1 MTVIRPNSVSGITSI
16 TAQANDIN
24 FFRSNGTLAGLNL
37 NGVNF
42 NTTSGISTFAALN
55 IEGVLTYQDVTNV
68 DSVGIITARSGINV
82 SGGQLTVTSSSK
94 DLLYLNSTHSDGPQI
109 SIQTSGTTFSYIG
122 GAASLFST
130 GSSTDL
136 GFRAESGKHFIFG
149 IGSSE
154 KLRITSAGRVGINQ
168 TTPEA
173 MLQVDYDYNSSEVG
187 LRLRA
192 ATGSGTKTWQL
203 SEINGNAGVFT
214 IRNASNGYNILNID
228 GANQRIGINN
238 ANPSSI
244 LHVSGSSTPT
254 ILNKPTDASPAIFV
268 GDSNRTGAGQHL
280 AEYRANWNG
289 TLVGRIVFAAGDDTT
304 NKDDGIIS
312 MHTTPSGGSST
323 ERLRITSSGTAVFG
337 GNAAAPIVDN
347 GELYYRGNSTQTFE
361 NLPQNLYLYS
371 DDIAYNGTN
380 PGAGMVFG
388 GQYSS
393 GGQYTTF
400 AGIHAIKENSTDG
413 QYGGALIFGVRPDG
427 AATPWEKLRI
437 TSGGQ
442 TRMNPP
448 AANGSSSLISEK
460 QALIGTKHFYSVF
473 HTFSGG
479 AGSVNSPL
487 AVNSKIPT
495 NTCGTVE
502 IMAGWANGNGLRY
515 QKYSWI
521 ASGAT
526 SITKQFEDFNSRYGV
541 SISVSTPTM
550 SISGDWVNWS
560 FTFSDGQGSKM
571 ENLKIHFEYFHQF
584 RVDG

>member
-214 IRNASNGYNILNID
+214 IRNTSNGYNILNID
-228 GANQRIGINN
+228 GANQRVGINKT
-238 ANPSSI
+238 NPEQE
-244 LHVSGSSTPT
+244 LHV
-254 ILNKPTDASPAIFV
+254 V
-268 GDSNRTGAGQHL
+268 GDSDACVRLTCTDGGVASFQLGDASDTVIGGLTLNAADNSIQLRGNNNSERVRIESGGNVVLKRGGISATPSVKIFGSGNASDTAADDFTIHNWGDSDGDYWRLGVNCGMDANGNDSKPSNTLKGAGITIDGRYGRVFLKTSPSSSSTVYDTLIADSGGRVTKPQTPFVMVHIQTTSNRNSTSGYFTIPWDIIHL
-280 AEYRANWNG
+280 RSTSSNVGSHFNTSNHRFTAPIAGRYFFCMSLNIVGDNIVKHRINGSDVSQAEYRSQDDNQWDHADASFIYDMNANDYYDVVSSLTGSGQRWNG
-289 TLVGRIVFAAGDDTT
+289 
-304 NKDDGIIS
+304 
-312 MHTTPSGGSST
+312 GS
-323 ERLRITSSGTAVFG
+323 
-337 GNAAAPIVDN
+337 
-347 GELYYRGNSTQTFE
+347 
-361 NLPQNLYLYS
+361 
-371 DDIAYNGTN
+371 NGT
-380 PGAGMVFG
+380 
-388 GQYSS
+388 
-393 GGQYTTF
+393 T
-400 AGIHAIKENSTDG
+400 
-413 QYGGALIFGVRPDG
+413 
-427 AATPWEKLRI
+427 
-437 TSGGQ
+437 
-442 TRMNPP
+442 
-448 AANGSSSLISEK
+448 
-460 QALIGTKHFYSVF
+460 
-473 HTFSGG
+473 
-479 AGSVNSPL
+479 
-487 AVNSKIPT
+487 
-495 NTCGTVE
+495 
-502 IMAGWANGNGLRY
+502 GWDTL
-515 QKYSWI
+515 
-521 ASGAT
+521 
-526 SITKQFEDFNSRYGV
+526 SIYLLG
-541 SISVSTPTM
+541 
-550 SISGDWVNWS
+550 
-560 FTFSDGQGSKM
+560 
-571 ENLKIHFEYFHQF
+571 
-584 RVDG
+584 

>member
-154 KLRITSAGRVGINQ
+154 KLRITTAGRVGINQ
-168 TTPEA
+168 TTPQA

-214 IRNASNGYNILNID
+214 IRNTSNGYNILNID
-228 GANQRIGINN
+228 GANQRVGINKT
-238 ANPSSI
+238 NPEQE
-244 LHVSGSSTPT
+244 LHV
-254 ILNKPTDASPAIFV
+254 V
-268 GDSNRTGAGQHL
+268 GDSDACVRLTCTDGGVASFQLGDASDTVIGGLTLNAADNSIQLRGNNNSERVRIESGGNVVLKRGGISATPSVKIFGSGNASDTAADDFTIHNWGDSDGDYWRLGVNCGMDANGNDSKPSNTLKGAAITIDGRYGRVFLQTSPSSSSTVYDTLIADSGGRVTKPQTPFVMVHIQTTSNRNSTSGYFTIPWDIIHLRSTSSNVGSHFNTSNHRFTAPIAGRYFFCMSLNIVGDNIVKHRINGSDVSQ
-280 AEYRANWNG
+280 AEYRSQDDNQWDHADASFIYDMNANDYYDVVSSLTGSGQRWNG
-289 TLVGRIVFAAGDDTT
+289 
-304 NKDDGIIS
+304 
-312 MHTTPSGGSST
+312 GS
-323 ERLRITSSGTAVFG
+323 
-337 GNAAAPIVDN
+337 
-347 GELYYRGNSTQTFE
+347 
-361 NLPQNLYLYS
+361 
-371 DDIAYNGTN
+371 NGT
-380 PGAGMVFG
+380 
-388 GQYSS
+388 
-393 GGQYTTF
+393 T
-400 AGIHAIKENSTDG
+400 
-413 QYGGALIFGVRPDG
+413 
-427 AATPWEKLRI
+427 
-437 TSGGQ
+437 
-442 TRMNPP
+442 
-448 AANGSSSLISEK
+448 
-460 QALIGTKHFYSVF
+460 
-473 HTFSGG
+473 
-479 AGSVNSPL
+479 
-487 AVNSKIPT
+487 
-495 NTCGTVE
+495 
-502 IMAGWANGNGLRY
+502 GWDTL
-515 QKYSWI
+515 
-521 ASGAT
+521 
-526 SITKQFEDFNSRYGV
+526 SIYLLG
-541 SISVSTPTM
+541 
-550 SISGDWVNWS
+550 
-560 FTFSDGQGSKM
+560 
-571 ENLKIHFEYFHQF
+571 
-584 RVDG
+584 